1 MIQEERPRPITTT
14 IAAVLIA
21 LVSIPFLINGA
32 ELVQLAMEPS
42 AADEELQRAL
52 IMTGLS
58 DGGTR
63 QVRTYAV
70 IVATLFLGLSLLAVV
85 LASGVFRRREGS
97 QHAAVIVFVILGL
110 IAVVASV
117 QGLTADPPS
126 EGARLGL
133 AVGLTNLAIVAL
145 LLTES
150 SRNDFE
156 YMESLRMRRKYE
168 RQDARAAQRDARRAA
183 RRS

>member
-1 MIQEERPRPITTT
+1 MQEERPRPTTTT
-14 IAAVLIA
+14 IAAVLMV
-21 LVSIPFLINGA
+21 LVCIPFLISGA
-32 ELVQLAMEPS
+32 NLVKLALEPQS
-42 AADEELQRAL
+42 AEQELQNAL

-70 IVATLFLGLSLLAVV
+70 IGATLLLGLSLLALV
-85 LASGVFRRREGS
+85 LAFGVFRRREGS
-97 QHAAVIVFVILGL
+97 QHAAVIVFAILGL
-110 IAVVASV
+110 IAIGASL

-126 EGARLGL
+126 KGAKVGL
-133 AVGLTNLAIVAL
+133 AVGLTNVAIVAL

-150 SRNDFE
+150 SRTDFE
-156 YMESLRMRRKYE
+156 HMESVRIRRKYE
-168 RQDARAAQRDARRAA
+168 RQDARVAQREARRAA